1 MKHMPP
7 VRVRRIG
14 DPRWHRYVI
23 RDSEGRYWAG
33 GTKWTR
39 KRAGA
44 TLFASRI
51 AAIAA
56 QNRCCLDGDAAET
69 FVAKV
74 VMSVH
79 AGRWSAEELV
89 AHLQRHKQF
98 CVGGPAGKGGI
109 LLEIV
114 PEETKKVESCGDR

>member
-1 MKHMPP
+1 MDYLPP
-7 VRVRRIG
+7 GRVVRVGDRR
-14 DPRWHRYVI
+14 WKRYVI
-23 RDSEGRYWAG
+23 RDCLDRFWAGEGRWSDEPSGALLFCRELDA
-33 GTKWTR
+33 TKQ
-39 KRAGA
+39 K
-44 TLFASRI
+44 S
-51 AAIAA
+51 
-56 QNRCCLDGDAAET
+56 QYCLGDAADT

-89 AHLQRHKQF
+89 AHLRRHKQF

-114 PEETKKVESCGDR
+114 PDTLRKAKGCGDR